1 MESGYAGLACWGPD
15 RQGSGMIPAFFGLAG
30 TELSPDERAL
40 FGASA
45 PAGYI
50 LFRRNIDTPAQVRA
64 LTDSLRDLCG
74 NPDIPILIDQEGGRV
89 ARLRPPH
96 WPGFPP
102 PQLFGEAFARAP
114 LTAMA
119 AARANAQA
127 LAVMLAGL
135 GISVDCLP
143 LLDVRADGMHEVIGD
158 RSYGS
163 DPAMVASLG
172 RATLD
177 GLKLGGAVGVVKH
190 IPGHGRAT
198 LDSHLALP
206 TVTASAEQLET
217 DLIPFRRLADAPMAM
232 TAHILYT
239 AWDESFCASLS
250 STIIRDIIRGSI
262 GFDNL
267 LMSDDLGMQALGL
280 QPGGDSMGGRAAGV
294 IAAGCD
300 IALHCSGDF
309 AEMREVAGALS
320 PISEA
325 SAERLARAMAWR
337 SAGAGTVAELA
348 AKRDALLAAA

>member
-1 MESGYAGLACWGPD
+1 
-15 RQGSGMIPAFFGLAG
+15 MIPAFFGLAG
-30 TELSPDERAL
+30 TELSTDERAL
-40 FGASA
+40 FGACE

-50 LFRRNIDTPAQVRA
+50 LFRRNIDTPEQVRA
-64 LTDSLRDLCG
+64 LTDSLRALSG
-74 NPDIPILIDQEGGRV
+74 NAAVPILIDQEGGRV

-96 WPGFPP
+96 WPEFPSP
-102 PQLFGEAFARAP
+102 VVFGEAFARAP

-127 LAVMLAGL
+127 LGVMLAEL
-135 GISVDCLP
+135 GINVDCLP
-143 LLDVRADGMHEVIGD
+143 LLDVKADGMHEVIGD
-158 RSYGS
+158 RSYGT

-177 GLKLGGAVGVVKH
+177 GLKQGGCVGVVKH
-190 IPGHGRAT
+190 IPGHGRGT

-206 TVTASAEQLET
+206 TVTASTEELET

-239 AWDESFCASLS
+239 GWDETFCASLS
-250 STIIRDIIRGSI
+250 PTIIRDIIRGSI

-267 LMSDDLGMQALGL
+267 LMSDDLGMHALGL
-280 QPGGDSMGGRAAGV
+280 QPGGNSMAGRATGV

-309 AEMREVAGALS
+309 AEMKEVADALG
-320 PISEA
+320 PISDPA
-325 SAERLARAMAWR
+325 RERLDRAMAWP
-337 SAGAGTVAELA
+337 SAAAGTVGELA
-348 AKRDALLAAA
+348 AKRDLLLASA

>member
-1 MESGYAGLACWGPD
+1 
-15 RQGSGMIPAFFGLAG
+15 MIPAFFGLAG
-30 TELSPDERAL
+30 TALTDNETAL
-40 FGASA
+40 FGACE

-50 LFRRNIDTPAQVRA
+50 LFKRNIETPDQVRA
-64 LTDSLRDLCG
+64 LTDALKALSG
-74 NPDIPILIDQEGGRV
+74 NPRVPILIDQEGGRV
-89 ARLRPPH
+89 ARLQPPH
-96 WPGFPP
+96 WPAFPP
-102 PQLFGEAFARAP
+102 PLLFGETWDKAP

-127 LAVMLAGL
+127 LGTMLTEL
-135 GISVDCLP
+135 GITVDCLP
-143 LLDVRADGMHEVIGD
+143 LLDVKADDCHEVIGD
-158 RSYGS
+158 RSFGT
-163 DPAMVASLG
+163 DPLMIASLG

-177 GLKLGGAVGVVKH
+177 GLKAGGCVGVVKH

-206 TVTASAEQLET
+206 TVTASADELDA

-239 AWDESFCASLS
+239 AWDEVLCASLS
-250 STIIRDIIRGSI
+250 PKIISEIIRGSI

-267 LMSDDLGMQALGL
+267 LMSDDLGMHALGL
-280 QPGGDSMGGRAAGV
+280 QPGGNSMAGRATGV

-309 AEMREVAGALS
+309 AEMHEIADAMA
-320 PISEA
+320 PIGDA
-325 SAERLARAMAWR
+325 ARGRLARAMAW
-337 SAGAGTVAELA
+337 AGAPSGETADLA

>member
-1 MESGYAGLACWGPD
+1 
-15 RQGSGMIPAFFGLAG
+15 MIPAFFGLAG
-30 TELSPDERAL
+30 TALTDDEIAL
-40 FGASA
+40 FKACD

-50 LFRRNIDTPAQVRA
+50 LFKRNVETPEQVRA
-64 LTDSLRDLCG
+64 LTDALKALSG
-74 NPDIPILIDQEGGRV
+74 NRQVPILIDQEGGRV

-96 WPGFPP
+96 WPEFPP
-102 PQLFGEAFARAP
+102 PVVFGEAWDKAP

-127 LAVMLAGL
+127 LGTMLAEL
-135 GISVDCLP
+135 GITVDCLP
-143 LLDVRADGMHEVIGD
+143 LLDVKAAGMHEVIGD
-158 RSYGS
+158 RSYGT
-163 DPAMVASLG
+163 DPMMVASLG

-177 GLKLGGAVGVVKH
+177 GLKAGGCVGVVKH

-206 TVTASAEQLET
+206 TVTASAAELET
-217 DLIPFRRLADAPMAM
+217 DLVPFRRLADAPMAM

-239 AWDESFCASLS
+239 AWDEVLCASLS
-250 STIIRDIIRGSI
+250 PKIIAEIIRGSI

-267 LMSDDLGMQALGL
+267 LMSDDLGMHALGL
-280 QPGGDSMGGRAAGV
+280 QPGGNSMAGRATGV

-309 AEMREVAGALS
+309 AEMREIADALE
-320 PISEA
+320 PIGEA
-325 SAERLARAMAWR
+325 ARERLERAMAW
-337 SAGAGTVAELA
+337 AAEPVGDTATLA